1 MNLSKIDLNLLV
13 TFEMLISEGSV
24 SRTAQKLGVTQPAV
38 SHSLKRLRDLLGD
51 ELLVRGPR
59 GLQPTM
65 RALALHPLV
74 QTALA
79 DVHSILST
87 TAVFDP
93 AVTRRT
99 FRMSMSDAMSVEA
112 LPSIVQHIRQDAPGI
127 DLAIST
133 SGPQESYQ
141 RIADDDVDRRD
152 CAINKLVGTGL
163 AES

>member
-133 SGPQESYQ
+133 SGPQNYIS
-141 RIADDDVDRRD
+141 A
-152 CAINKLVGTGL
+152 LPTMT
-163 AES
+163 ST